1 MNAVVEQG
9 PRSDHLEP
17 LRRDLTQMI
26 ETYSLNRVLEQLGA
40 CCELRAVYIEH
51 GALGHQLKEIGLDLL
66 TLSERAISL

>member
-1 MNAVVEQG
+1 MNAVVGQG
-9 PRSDHLEP
+9 PGTDHLEP

-40 CCELRAVYIEH
+40 CCELRSVYTE
-51 GALGHQLKEIGLDLL
+51 GVLGHQLKEIGLDLL